1 MEIVLNQIGNG
12 SSLDTYI
19 GREEGQN
26 HKGLKSWG
34 LKASSS
40 ETFQQVWQDCS
51 ALQSINW
58 CLKSWRIATFA
69 GSFEWKGSRSAVTG
83 LANFDFTPLLWCPQG
98 PKGCLHC
105 CMKCPQILRE
115 KTLSQKF
122 AVIALRIQ
130 WKLFTE
136 GNAFK
141 KCQQII
147 LPLIIINAIIFR
159 GQN

>member
-1 MEIVLNQIGNG
+1 MLQDSYFNAMEHVFDSKQNFQKKCFAEKSESLSYLVLQHHIMSDQHHKVQRHMKTKNVFQADW
-12 SSLDTYI
+12 STQVFLQTLV
-19 GREEGQN
+19 GQ
-26 HKGLKSWG
+26 G
-34 LKASSS
+34 
-40 ETFQQVWQDCS
+40 QVM
-51 ALQSINW
+51 I
-58 CLKSWRIATFA
+58 
-69 GSFEWKGSRSAVTG
+69 
-83 LANFDFTPLLWCPQG
+83 
-98 PKGCLHC
+98 HC

-122 AVIALRIQ
+122 TVIALRIQ

>member
-1 MEIVLNQIGNG
+1 MVTKF
-12 SSLDTYI
+12 LDFIYKHP
-19 GREEGQN
+19 N
-26 HKGLKSWG
+26 YK
-34 LKASSS
+34 
-40 ETFQQVWQDCS
+40 V
-51 ALQSINW
+51 
-58 CLKSWRIATFA
+58 
-69 GSFEWKGSRSAVTG
+69 
-83 LANFDFTPLLWCPQG
+83 
-98 PKGCLHC
+98 HC

-147 LPLIIINAIIFR
+147 LPLIIINAIIFK